1 MAALHAW
8 RAFAVSG
15 AFEKAKG
22 LITGSLAQEEAEML
36 VKFLKDEVRRE
47 DLPVLTNVD
56 FCHRTPMT
64 VLPIGAMAEIDCD
77 NSTFSILESGTL

>member
-1 MAALHAW
+1 M
-8 RAFAVSG
+8 
-15 AFEKAKG
+15 
-22 LITGSLAQEEAEML
+22 ITGSLAQEEAEML

-47 DLPVLTNVD
+47 DLPVPNVD

-77 NSTFSILESGTL
+77 KNIFLYWKAVRCKFSEKTASAVYRRSEIIGGI